1 MEMFTPDYPK
11 THAKFLAMKENGFI
25 SEKTRAI
32 FLEFT
37 IYNFNLGLYGVLR
50 ITFELAPAG
59 DWIKPLTLMCSCR
72 GTCNHL
78 VWAQQRIGFFSFWK
92 PA

>member
-59 DWIKPLTLMCSCR
+59 DWIQTFDVDVLLQKHLQPL
-72 GTCNHL
+72 G
-78 VWAQQRIGFFSFWK
+78 VAQQRIGFFSFWK